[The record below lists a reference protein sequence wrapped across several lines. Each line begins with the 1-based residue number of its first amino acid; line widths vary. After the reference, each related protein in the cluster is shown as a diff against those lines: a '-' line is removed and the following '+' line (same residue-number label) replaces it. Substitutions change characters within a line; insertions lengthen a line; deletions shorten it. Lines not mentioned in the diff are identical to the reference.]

1 MPKNL
6 MSSYDSMPPKGKNVS
21 ATKML
26 STTARETNQTGKNVL
41 TRFTGKNPAI
51 GKPGMRGHA

>member
-1 MPKNL
+1 
-6 MSSYDSMPPKGKNVS
+6 MPPKGKNVS

-41 TRFTGKNPAI
+41 KRFTGKMPGV
-51 GKPGMRGHA
+51 GKLGARGHA

>member
-1 MPKNL
+1 